1 MANAW
6 PKALLL
12 CAWLPLVLCERAT
25 EFEGLTGGR
34 SIGDQPG
41 QGAHHAGE
49 RSHSRKGKP
58 PSFLQYDS
66 VGRSRATDLNSDTP
80 DPTEEYD
87 GDLGAPI
94 LKLPPVPTPA
104 YNKLK
109 FQLSS
114 NGPVETSVQE
124 TDAAG
129 DETMKDAEEWRETE
143 KELQQATED
152 LGKASHKAAED
163 LQEDT
168 KKLQKAR
175 SHKARDEAQELEKQ
189 QQDKEE

>member
-1 MANAW
+1 MAHKR

-12 CAWLPLVLCERAT
+12 FAWLPLVLCERAT
-25 EFEGLTGGR
+25 EFDGLTGGL
-34 SIGDQPG
+34 SLGDQPR
-41 QGAHHAGE
+41 QGE
-49 RSHSRKGKP
+49 RSHSKNAGP
-58 PSFLQYDS
+58 PSFLQHDRI
-66 VGRSRATDLNSDTP
+66 GRSRAMDLSLDTP

-163 LQEDT
+163 LQQDT